1 MLEVVLIA
9 LVVIAIITVS
19 TSSIR
24 SAVIY
29 NAVFSM
35 AISYTFLLYNAP
47 DLAIAEAVISSVI
60 TTIVY
65 FVALKQYS
73 VFTVFCH
80 LSEGEVSDKHYRDEH
95 HTHIVELIR
104 QFCYKQSLEPY
115 FIYTTAKSDEI
126 IENYSYELIMEDRE
140 DGIVTIL
147 AHRENIKIPEL
158 QKYIYDREEQHDI
171 NFIYLEDEVEEDMED
186 SNEA

>member
-1 MLEVVLIA
+1 MIQVVLIS
-9 LVVIAIITVS
+9 LVVIAIITIG

-24 SAVIY
+24 NAVIY

-60 TTIVY
+60 TTIIY
-65 FVALKQYS
+65 FVALKQHS

-95 HTHIVELIR
+95 HTHIIELIKE
-104 QFCYKQSLEPY
+104 FCYKQSLEPY
-115 FIYTTAKSDEI
+115 FIYTTSSSDEI
-126 IENYSYELIMEDRE
+126 IENYSYELIMEDGD
-140 DGIVTIL
+140 DGMVNIL
-147 AHRENIKIPEL
+147 AHVENIKIPEL
-158 QKYIYDREEQHDI
+158 REYIFERERHDDINFVYIYDKVI
-171 NFIYLEDEVEEDMED
+171 EDAVEEE
-186 SNEA
+186 